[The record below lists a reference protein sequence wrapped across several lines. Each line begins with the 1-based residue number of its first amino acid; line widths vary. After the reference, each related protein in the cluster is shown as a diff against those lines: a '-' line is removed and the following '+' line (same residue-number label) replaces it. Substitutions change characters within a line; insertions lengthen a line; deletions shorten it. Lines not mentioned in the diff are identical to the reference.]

1 MKNNISLDIEDKLQ
15 SISDLLI
22 AMLCS
27 ARNSKRFRSLIRE
40 REFKRYNKESVR
52 VSLTRL
58 NKKGYVRN
66 LNGEWKITDKGKK
79 YLQLNSKNEYI
90 PSPFKKES
98 ECNTILSFDIS
109 ENSRRMRNWL
119 RNQLKIFGYK
129 MLQQSLWIG
138 PGPLPQEFLKK
149 LKELKIRE
157 NIKIFTISK

>member
-1 MKNNISLDIEDKLQ
+1 MKNDISLNVEDKLQ
-15 SISDLLI
+15 SIGDLLI

-27 ARNSKRFRSLIRE
+27 ARNSKRFRSIIRE
-40 REFKRYNKESVR
+40 REFMRYNKESVR

-58 NKKGYVRN
+58 SKKGYVRN

-79 YLQLNSKNEYI
+79 YSQFNNKNEYMS
-90 PSPFKKES
+90 SPFEKRA

-109 ENSRRMRNWL
+109 ENSRKIRNWL